1 MITHN
6 SNKNKRHRY
15 EVPRLS
21 YEDIKQIM
29 ERRLA
34 QQNRGLLTEN
44 EINHIVKDWGD
55 QRAEEELDKTAI
67 KHEVRRLERKFKR
80 YNVAESGSMPS
91 EKEEGRCRMLYC
103 QLNNASTKEVR
114 EVKMSAVTHLNTK
127 YDIDVDMFAEIG
139 HNWGV

>member
-34 QQNRGLLTEN
+34 QQKRGLLTEN

-67 KHEVRRLERKFKR
+67 KRKVRGLERKFKR
-80 YNVAESGSMPS
+80 
-91 EKEEGRCRMLYC
+91 
-103 QLNNASTKEVR
+103 
-114 EVKMSAVTHLNTK
+114 
-127 YDIDVDMFAEIG
+127 
-139 HNWGV
+139 